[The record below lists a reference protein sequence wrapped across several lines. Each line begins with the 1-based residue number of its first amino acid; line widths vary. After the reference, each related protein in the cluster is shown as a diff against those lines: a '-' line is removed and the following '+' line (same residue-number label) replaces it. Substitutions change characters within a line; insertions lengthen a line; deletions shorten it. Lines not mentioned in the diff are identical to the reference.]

1 MLINEIALAME
12 DLERLAE
19 FYRDAPELSC
29 EPRKD
34 DFSTADEIKFIFW

>member
-29 EPRKD
+29 EPRND
-34 DFSTADEIKFIFW
+34 EFSAADEIEYIYW